1 MIRLPRYLIALFVA
15 SILFLPGCG
24 ATMTQSAHEHA
35 ELHRQVNRRDRLALS
50 EDVDLVLQRD
60 RATRLS
66 RWHER

>member
-1 MIRLPRYLIALFVA
+1 MIRSARYLIVLFVA
-15 SILFLPGCG
+15 SILLLPGCG

-35 ELHRQVNRRDRLALS
+35 AYVRQVSRQERLALT

-60 RATRLS
+60 RATRLT